1 MMILSLTLSSA
12 LWLISFSSLKVIILC
27 FVCIEFHAIIH
38 YFCDQQELR
47 DDTDDEEEEQERTSR
62 RANKLE
68 ERVFS
73 PLYLVVTHLLFSFF
87 NASLLSLNEPRRFKI
102 LISLKS
108 IA

>member
-68 ERVFS
+68 ERVF
-73 PLYLVVTHLLFSFF
+73 PLCLLLLHISC
-87 NASLLSLNEPRRFKI
+87 SLCLMHLLSLNEPRRFKI